1 MASKTFTCQ
10 CLLLTFKR
18 INQMKKGYQIL
29 AIAVLALAS
38 ACSSTQSLQEYY
50 VDSSQNPNFLSFDI
64 PASVL
69 NLEKV
74 DLPQTQQTAIES
86 LRKLNILAFRKTAEN
101 AAEYKI
107 EKTNVKAILKNDKF
121 IELMKMNTPYGK
133 ATIKYLG
140 DEDAI
145 DEVIIYGDSDDKGF
159 AVIRI
164 LGNDMNPAN
173 IMQLMQAIQ
182 KSDYKGEGLGQLQD
196 LFQG

>member
-1 MASKTFTCQ
+1 MKKAYQ
-10 CLLLTFKR
+10 LVAIILLL
-18 INQMKKGYQIL
+18 IM
-29 AIAVLALAS
+29 S

-50 VDSSQNPNFLSFDI
+50 VDSSQDPNFLSFDI

-74 DLPQTQQTAIES
+74 DLPQEQQTAIES
-86 LRKLNILAFRKTAEN
+86 LRKLNILAFRKTSEN
-101 AAEYKI
+101 TAEYKI

-159 AVIRI
+159 AVIRV
-164 LGNDMNPAN
+164 LGNDMNPGN
-173 IMQLMQAIQ
+173 IIQLMQAIQ

-196 LFQG
+196 LFKG